1 MLKIS
6 VVGSTVIATLLDIV
20 IFTVTVIFQVTII
33 IDKILNIAHPYSKEV
48 RALYLKYACTQV
60 LRVEFPFLNR
70 AHTSL

>member
-48 RALYLKYACTQV
+48 RALYQ
-60 LRVEFPFLNR
+60 
-70 AHTSL
+70 